1 MGGSSN
7 GRALEKKEGGPSPVA
22 KDLLSRPGSA
32 RRWRWFGGDAGAS
45 AGTPPGGVRL
55 RCFHSPISNDMS
67 RRAGLGPRRR
77 TAVSRGKND
86 KKADFVTDEKRLQTP
101 LSYNRLSG
109 VERHPAL
116 DHLSG
121 PPTRL
126 VTMLSTANI
135 AVAYALSQC
144 SSQASA
150 GLFPPAADAWSAFAS
165 SATAF
170 ASLGDIHAGT
180 SPPFAA
186 MRPYALTLSRATFMS
201 RILLSPSANLQ
212 H

>member
-22 KDLLSRPGSA
+22 EDLLSRPGSA

-86 KKADFVTDEKRLQTP
+86 EE
-101 LSYNRLSG
+101 G
-109 VERHPAL
+109 
-116 DHLSG
+116 
-121 PPTRL
+121 
-126 VTMLSTANI
+126 
-135 AVAYALSQC
+135 
-144 SSQASA
+144 
-150 GLFPPAADAWSAFAS
+150 GLCD
-165 SATAF
+165 
-170 ASLGDIHAGT
+170 
-180 SPPFAA
+180 
-186 MRPYALTLSRATFMS
+186 
-201 RILLSPSANLQ
+201 
-212 H
+212 